1 MSEEVEVMRTIKE
14 PEIRKNEIL
23 DVAEE
28 LFAVKGFDGT
38 STNEILEKAGI
49 ARGTQYYHFKSKE
62 DILDGVINRM
72 IDQMMRKASEI
83 AANQEVPVLERL
95 TAVILAFH
103 SNTKLGYE
111 VMEQIHKPQNA
122 LMHQKMQASLL
133 DGIVPILK
141 DLPDEGEKQGTFH
154 TEYGTEAVEMIILYA
169 NTMFDDL
176 AEQDPE
182 RKQQRIQG
190 FIYHSERLLGT
201 ERGMLHQAIMN
212 IFEKSGNQE

>member
-1 MSEEVEVMRTIKE
+1 MRTIKE

-49 ARGTQYYHFKSKE
+49 ARGTLYYHFKSKE

-72 IDQMMRKASEI
+72 IDQMMEKASEI
-83 AANQEVPVLERL
+83 VANKKVPVLERL
-95 TAVILAFH
+95 TAVILAFN
-103 SNTKLGYE
+103 SDTELGYE
-111 VMEQIHKPQNA
+111 VMLEMHKPQNA
-122 LMHQKMQASLL
+122 LMHQKMQTRLL
-133 DGIVPILK
+133 NSVVPVLE
-141 DLPDEGEKQGTFH
+141 DLMDEGMEQGIFN
-154 TEYGTEAVEMIILYA
+154 TEYKTEAIEMIILYA

-176 AEQDPE
+176 VEQSPE
-182 RKQQRIQG
+182 VKQRRIQG

-201 ERGMLHQAIMN
+201 ERGTLNQAIMD
-212 IFEKSGNQE
+212 IFEKSGFNKE